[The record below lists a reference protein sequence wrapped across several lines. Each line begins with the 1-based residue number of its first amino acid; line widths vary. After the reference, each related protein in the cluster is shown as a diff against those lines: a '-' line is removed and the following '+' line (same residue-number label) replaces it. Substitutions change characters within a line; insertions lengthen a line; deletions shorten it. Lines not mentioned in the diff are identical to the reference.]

1 MFVNYNAQ
9 MTRRASPDG
18 LALPD
23 IGAGSIT
30 MQDTGAL
37 LAGGGRPDTDM

>member
-1 MFVNYNAQ
+1 MFVNYNGN

-18 LALPD
+18 LALREN
-23 IGAGSIT
+23 GAGSIT